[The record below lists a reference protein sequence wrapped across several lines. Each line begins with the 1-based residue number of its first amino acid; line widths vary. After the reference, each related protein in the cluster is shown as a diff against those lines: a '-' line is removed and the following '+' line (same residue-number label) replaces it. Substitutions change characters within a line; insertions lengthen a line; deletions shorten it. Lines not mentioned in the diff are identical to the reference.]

1 MYSINSWG
9 MFGVLLGWIALFRLS
24 HYTAFA
30 WEVLPYTKE
39 STSVTTKAAAAS
51 TTATTIIATK
61 KHVDHASMK
70 VEELDEDVESN
81 KIKSLT

>member
-1 MYSINSWG
+1 
-9 MFGVLLGWIALFRLS
+9 MFGALLGWIALFRLS

-39 STSVTTKAAAAS
+39 STSVTTKATATTTI
-51 TTATTIIATK
+51 TTATTNIATN

-70 VEELDEDVESN
+70 GEESDEDVESN
-81 KIKSLT
+81 KIK

>member
-1 MYSINSWG
+1 MTGTSILNDAFDLYSINSWG

-39 STSVTTKAAAAS
+39 STTVTTTTTTSTKAAAA
-51 TTATTIIATK
+51 T
-61 KHVDHASMK
+61 
-70 VEELDEDVESN
+70 
-81 KIKSLT
+81 